1 MSEEKPLAER
11 LAELEARLTFSD
23 DLLDELNRIVF
34 RQQEMID
41 RLQRELRALQQ
52 IVASAATG
60 EQPSPGDEIPP
71 HY

>member
-1 MSEEKPLAER
+1 MTEEKSLAER
-11 LAELEARLTFSD
+11 LAELEARVTFSD

-34 RQQEMID
+34 RQQQVID
-41 RLQRELRALQQ
+41 RLQRDVRALQQ

-60 EQPSPGDEIPP
+60 EQPRPGDEIPP